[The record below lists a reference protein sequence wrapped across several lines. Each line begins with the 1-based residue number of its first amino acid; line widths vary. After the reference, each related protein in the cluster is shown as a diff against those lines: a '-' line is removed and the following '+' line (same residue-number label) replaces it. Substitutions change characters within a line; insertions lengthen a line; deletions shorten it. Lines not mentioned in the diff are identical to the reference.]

1 MTNNSRDQTNRE
13 LSYPSVKQT
22 ADGAIHIAFTFHRRA
37 IKYVRVS
44 EAVGDAGLR
53 SWTRAHALVTGASSG
68 IGAAIVERL
77 LRDGWR
83 VTGISRR
90 PRTFDHP
97 AFAHLSLDLARCR
110 CHRSRRRRSRADG
123 AGSCRGH
130 AQGRSAGI
138 ARAMTTVLRCG
149 GCMSTSPMRLAD
161 ALAPRLPQGGRI
173 VFIGSRT
180 ASGAAGRGQYAATK
194 AALVAL
200 ARSWASELAPRGI
213 TVNVVAPAATET
225 PMLQRSRAR
234 QCRAKAAAD
243 RPLHSDPTKSQPP
256 WRSCSRR
263 SCRDHRAAARDLR
276 RQLALNPH
284 ASSRTSNNSST
295 MSNGASRVWLW

>member
-1 MTNNSRDQTNRE
+1 MDKR
-13 LSYPSVKQT
+13 
-22 ADGAIHIAFTFHRRA
+22 
-37 IKYVRVS
+37 
-44 EAVGDAGLR
+44 
-53 SWTRAHALVTGASSG
+53 HALVTGASSG

-90 PRTFDHP
+90 PATFDHS
-97 AFAHLSLDLARCR
+97 AFEHLSLDLNDVDSIANAIAGLAPTALI
-110 CHRSRRRRSRADG
+110 HAAGMLKVGPLGSLSHDDG
-123 AGSCRGH
+123 ASMWRLH
-130 AQGRSAGI
+130 VDVAE
-138 ARAMTTVLRCG
+138 
-149 GCMSTSPMRLAD
+149 RLAN

-225 PMLQRSRAR
+225 PMLNDPTRATIAPKLPPIGR
-234 QCRAKAAAD
+234 FIRPDEVAAAVAF
-243 RPLHSDPTKSQPP
+243 LLSGE
-256 WRSCSRR
+256 
-263 SCRDHRAAARDLR
+263 AAAITGQ
-276 RQLALNPH
+276 QLVICGG
-284 ASSRTSNNSST
+284 SS
-295 MSNGASRVWLW
+295 L